1 MLLSRLAV
9 AAGCS
14 PATGSTSRCAGFAVA
29 GRHRASDLASDPL
42 KRFVILHIALGLG
55 AVWMFS
61 ARSGLAPEEATRS
74 VWLLLVPG
82 LILVTVRIVL
92 ELYAVVRPPVQ
103 WGSTRTRLT

>member
-55 AVWMFS
+55 GVWMFS
-61 ARSGLAPEEATRS
+61 ARSGLAPEATQS
-74 VWLLLVPG
+74 VRLLLVPG

-103 WGSTRTRLT
+103 WGSARTRLT